1 MRKRIL
7 IMGAAGRDFHN
18 FNTVYRDNEAYEVVA
33 FTAAQIPD
41 INDRKYPA
49 SLAGE
54 LYPEGIPIFDEKD
67 LEELIVNFK
76 VDDVVFSYSDVPYEY
91 IMHKSAL
98 VNAAG
103 ANFVL
108 LGVKD
113 TAVKSVKPLISICA
127 TRTGCGKSQ
136 TARQVLEI

>member
-1 MRKRIL
+1 
-7 IMGAAGRDFHN
+7 MGAAGRDFHN

-41 INDRKYPA
+41 ITDRKYPA
-49 SLAGE
+49 SLAGK

-67 LEELIVNFK
+67 LEELIVNLK
-76 VDDVVFSYSDVPYEY
+76 VDDVAFSYSDVPYEY
-91 IMHKSAL
+91 IMHKSAV
-98 VNAAG
+98 VNAVG

-113 TAVKSVKPLISICA
+113 TSVKSIKPLIS
-127 TRTGCGKSQ
+127 
-136 TARQVLEI
+136 V